1 MFALFSHIDGYTPHI
16 TTWLEYHKRRGFT
29 HFYLMSKASPDDEQ
43 RITADVKQHGFD
55 NVFIIELT
63 DFDDKQTINYVYN
76 KFRNDI
82 KWTCYLAIDEY
93 LMLIAWRSIQ
103 DLVNDKLFNGRKQ
116 ILLPVAASLDMS
128 NVAAS
133 LDMSNVVSPQEN
145 NIVSMRNLT
154 IGGCKTKTLD
164 PVAMLNV
171 RRTSLP
177 NGKHIMLKSFDV
189 DNIDW
194 DTEKAFVIAKQLPLA
209 KHGMLSNEALF
220 QVLSSNKFTSK
231 DELLSLLPKDFPTEM
246 TNKLLDQQGFIVL
259 SDDDSNAEYSDTFIE
274 CSRDTKHDECLHD
287 QIIDVLKQEYIGLS
301 FVDDDFE
308 NVLFR
313 VVSKLVDSVSNVDDI
328 KGCLSSVINKAKQEL
343 DNEYKQYHVYPV
355 MIKEQL
361 DKHLGHEWETR
372 GFSEVSSFIVGA
384 SKILNIVVDN
394 IEKVYKLIML
404 LIGKS
409 ESDEQDTA
417 LLAEKTV
424 CEQSLQSPE
433 QSTTDDQPV
442 EKTVDDQPVEKT
454 VDDQPLF
461 TAVDKSIVDE
471 CVNKNGQHTTRNI
484 QEFAYQK
491 YGVNISQRAINAILS
506 PKDNLFEHIQDNDKI
521 VFA

>member
-43 RITADVKQHGFD
+43 RITTDVKQHGFD

-82 KWTCYLAIDEY
+82 KWACYLAIDEY

-116 ILLPVAASLDMS
+116 ILLPVAASLDM
-128 NVAAS
+128 
-133 LDMSNVVSPQEN
+133 N

-189 DNIDW
+189 DSIDW
-194 DTEKAFVIAKQLPLA
+194 NTEKVFVIAKQ
-209 KHGMLSNEALF
+209 LSNEALF

-259 SDDDSNAEYSDTFIE
+259 SDNDIPAEYSDTFIE
-274 CSRDTKHDECLHD
+274 CKQPSELHD
-287 QIIDVLKQEYIGLS
+287 QIIDVLKQEYVGLS

-313 VVSKLVDSVSNVDDI
+313 VVSKLVDSSCDDI
-328 KGCLSSVINKAKQEL
+328 KGCLSGIVDQAKQEL

-409 ESDEQDTA
+409 ESDEQGAA
-417 LLAEKTV
+417 LLAEK
-424 CEQSLQSPE
+424 
-433 QSTTDDQPV
+433 PV
-442 EKTVDDQPVEKT
+442 EKTVDEQPVEQSPSSDACEQPVDQPVE
-454 VDDQPLF
+454 QPLF

-471 CVNKNGQHTTRNI
+471 CVNKNGQHTTKNI

-506 PKDNLFEHIQDNDKI
+506 PKDNLFEHLQDTDKI
-521 VFA
+521 VFV

>member
-29 HFYLMSKASPDDEQ
+29 HFYLMSKANPDDEQ

-128 NVAAS
+128 NV
-133 LDMSNVVSPQEN
+133 V
-145 NIVSMRNLT
+145 VSMRNLT

-189 DNIDW
+189 DSIDW
-194 DTEKAFVIAKQLPLA
+194 NTEKVFVIAKQ
-209 KHGMLSNEALF
+209 LSNEALF

-259 SDDDSNAEYSDTFIE
+259 SDNDPPAEYSDTFIE
-274 CSRDTKHDECLHD
+274 CKQPSKLHD
-287 QIIDVLKQEYIGLS
+287 QIIDVLKQEYVGLS

-313 VVSKLVDSVSNVDDI
+313 VVSKLVDSSCDDV
-328 KGCLSSVINKAKQEL
+328 KGCLSGIVDQAKQEL

-409 ESDEQDTA
+409 EHDEQGAA

-424 CEQSLQSPE
+424 EE
-433 QSTTDDQPV
+433 PV
-442 EKTVDDQPVEKT
+442 EKTVEKTVNEQPVDQPVEE
-454 VDDQPLF
+454 PLF

-471 CVNKNGQHTTRNI
+471 CVNKNGQHTTKNI

-506 PKDNLFEHIQDNDKI
+506 PKDNLFEHIQDTDKI
-521 VFA
+521 VFV